1 MTRIKALV
9 CILGFGFV
17 MFLLDVSR
25 QYLDPAT
32 PAQTSALVGTAVAA
46 GSACPIP
53 PIEALAR
60 EWRVTSVGCA
70 TAACKA
76 THFSVGDKLTF
87 EQDIS
92 GARNFSV
99 VAKPLIP
106 GARRA
111 RSEGYELRSDGVGNA
126 TGPIVLDHDVLDG
139 TPLQLHWMI
148 VRLRSYDADGFGLC
162 KLHALAV
169 VCDQEPAKGS
179 SQCSDHQHGGDIHL
193 DP

>member
-1 MTRIKALV
+1 
-9 CILGFGFV
+9 

-25 QYLDPAT
+25 QYLSPSTTD
-32 PAQTSALVGTAVAA
+32 QTLAWVGTAAAA
-46 GSACPIP
+46 GAACPIP
-53 PIEALAR
+53 PIAALAR
-60 EWRVTSVGCA
+60 DWKVTAVDCS

-76 THFSVGDKLTF
+76 THFAVGDKLTF

-92 GARNFSV
+92 GARNFSL
-99 VAKPLIP
+99 VAQPLNP

-111 RSEGYELRSDGVGNA
+111 RTEGYELRSDGIGNA
-126 TGPIVLDHDVLDG
+126 TGPIVLDHNPLDG
-139 TPLQLHWMI
+139 TVLQLHWMI
-148 VRLRSYDADGFGLC
+148 VRLRSYDADGLGLC